1 MKVSWLIMTKKT
13 YKLIIGL
20 QNFIDTALWQFIFMY
35 TQLYIAR
42 NISDSD
48 RALVGIFECALSFIA
63 VTIIRNRTVIEVAT
77 RGLIGFQLTD
87 MCVAVFSRFIVVAHP
102 AAYMSI
108 VAIRNSC
115 MWNVTI
121 TVMNDLENKVFL
133 KEERTD
139 LNLILKQANMAGA
152 LIGSGIS
159 WLVVG
164 INIESVCWIAAGL
177 CVVSY
182 IYEIWL
188 GVMLKKLVKQ
198 LCT

>member
-1 MKVSWLIMTKKT
+1 MTKKT
-13 YKLIIGL
+13 YKWIIGL
-20 QNFIDTALWQFIFMY
+20 QNFVDTSLWQFIFMY

-42 NISDSD
+42 FISDED
-48 RALVGIFECALSFIA
+48 RALVGIFECALSFVA
-63 VTIIRNRTVIEVAT
+63 VTIIRNRAVITTAT

-87 MCVAVFSRFIVVAHP
+87 MCIAVFSRFIMVGHP
-102 AAYMSI
+102 AAYMSL

-115 MWNVTI
+115 MWNITT

-139 LNLILKQANMAGA
+139 LNLICKQASMAGA

-164 INIESVCWIAAGL
+164 IHIETVCWIAAGL
-177 CVVSY
+177 CVASY
-182 IYEIWL
+182 LYDIWL
-188 GVMLKKLVKQ
+188 GLMLKRLVRQ
-198 LCT
+198 LAA